1 MSLKDI
7 QHKNKLM
14 HYTKSIN
21 ARDPNEI
28 DLLRDAEEM
37 EKKLK
42 KEKRKQKRKLEEDGL
57 K

>member
-1 MSLKDI
+1 
-7 QHKNKLM
+7 M